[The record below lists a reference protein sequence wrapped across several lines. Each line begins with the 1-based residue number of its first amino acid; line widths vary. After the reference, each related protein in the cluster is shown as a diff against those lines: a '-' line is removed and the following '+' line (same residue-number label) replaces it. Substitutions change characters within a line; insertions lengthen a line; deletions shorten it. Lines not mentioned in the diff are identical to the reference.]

1 MPDLPEAALIL
12 KYLFGDDSNR
22 LDIALA
28 IHDAF
33 DEIRGRVIRGFIQRL
48 KDDVA
53 TQLAS
58 PSERW
63 TVDLDTSEDWTK
75 IKKNWLQITEAGWV
89 DECCVY
95 LGSDFWG
102 PRNLYV
108 EIWTD
113 NSNPTRKLSEKFP
126 DWEPWQGKALLWN
139 LSRDFGGEWQ
149 MEDWTQRAAIRAMH
163 EGVDGEYHQRVRDRL
178 VATARSA
185 DEILLRPDQPEMSDG
200 PVVPSQG

>member
-1 MPDLPEAALIL
+1 MPDSPEAALIL

-75 IKKNWLQITEAGWV
+75 IKKKSAPDHRSG
-89 DECCVY
+89 
-95 LGSDFWG
+95 LG
-102 PRNLYV
+102 R
-108 EIWTD
+108 
-113 NSNPTRKLSEKFP
+113 
-126 DWEPWQGKALLWN
+126 
-139 LSRDFGGEWQ
+139 
-149 MEDWTQRAAIRAMH
+149 
-163 EGVDGEYHQRVRDRL
+163 
-178 VATARSA
+178 
-185 DEILLRPDQPEMSDG
+185 
-200 PVVPSQG
+200 